1 MDMPDDLDKFN
12 VLARTQE
19 LALLVEQLDRGDK
32 ESDLVLFAEHDP
44 LKNLKQVLAV
54 KLSDSTGKSLSE
66 CHNEAEKL
74 VNQIRQEITKP
85 TTKSRICST
94 LKLLSGDF
102 SNLSLAVVSSVLA
115 TLITGGV
122 ISLPVIPA
130 LPGILVAVGAF
141 VVTRAG
147 IEFIC
152 SGNSEGDK

>member
-1 MDMPDDLDKFN
+1 MPDNLDKFN

-19 LALLVEQLDRGDK
+19 LVFLVEEHDRADQ

-44 LKNLKQVLAV
+44 LKNLKQALAE
-54 KLSDSTGKSLSE
+54 KLSFSTGNSLSE
-66 CHNEAEKL
+66 CHNEAEKI

-85 TTKSRICST
+85 TAKTRICST

-102 SNLSLAVVSSVLA
+102 SNLSVGVVSSVLA

-130 LPGILVAVGAF
+130 LPGIVVGVGAL
-141 VVTRAG
+141 VITRAG